1 MLRGECAP
9 GLVRVDDDR
18 GRGKLGAGQVM
29 IGDQHVD
36 AGRGRRAHA
45 VDARDAVVDGDDQA
59 RRLARRHRDDLRRE
73 AVAELEA
80 VGHQVMRVG
89 AHRAQAAHADR
100 ARGGAVG
107 VVIADDDDPLAA
119 GDRVREALRG
129 GADVREAREI
139 GERAERVVE
148 LRRVDDAARRV
159 DAREH
164 RRDDGVPQTMA
175 WTVERRGER
184 VEIEGERLHRG

>member
-1 MLRGECAP
+1 
-9 GLVRVDDDR
+9 
-18 GRGKLGAGQVM
+18 
-29 IGDQHVD
+29 
-36 AGRGRRAHA
+36 
-45 VDARDAVVDGDDQA
+45 
-59 RRLARRHRDDLRRE
+59 
-73 AVAELEA
+73 
-80 VGHQVMRVG
+80 MRVG

-164 RRDDGVPQTMA
+164 RRDARGG
-175 WTVERRGER
+175 ERR
-184 VEIEGERLHRG
+184 RGFRDGAANDHAGAGAIM